1 MLRLTIAGCGRG
13 GQRTVTFFAASAAT
27 STPLSP
33 FALASVWPQTQTQPS
48 GAQTRPISTT
58 SKVSAVSIPCAPSL
72 GSPSRAQSPLRG
84 VLLSRL
90 RSGALGRQQQHVR
103 LLSDK
108 GSLSPPT
115 PASSSS
121 SSHTLPPT
129 TTTRHENIYTV
140 PNFLTVARLI
150 AAPFVGYLIVA
161 DQPGWALSLLAA
173 AAVTDIL
180 DGWIARRWNL
190 HTVVGSVI
198 DPMADKVL
206 MTVLA
211 VSLAAQGG
219 LPVWLAVLVLGRDAG
234 LGVAAIYYR
243 WVSLPPPKTFSR
255 YWDFSLPSA
264 EVRPTTISKY
274 NTFLQLALMGV
285 TTAAPVLAASTGTVA
300 AMLGGPYDLTAAL
313 TVMQYIVAV
322 TTVWSGASYV
332 YSKDAVKILT
342 QKTKSP

>member
-1 MLRLTIAGCGRG
+1 M
-13 GQRTVTFFAASAAT
+13 
-27 STPLSP
+27 SP
-33 FALASVWPQTQTQPS
+33 FTLASVWAQTQI
-48 GAQTRPISTT
+48 QT
-58 SKVSAVSIPCAPSL
+58 PSL
-72 GSPSRAQSPLRG
+72 RSRPMSSLPTVSPLRALSSAPG
-84 VLLSRL
+84 LLSRAP
-90 RSGALGRQQQHVR
+90 ALGRRSLLHGLLSGTLRRPQHMR

-108 GSLSPPT
+108 T
-115 PASSSS
+115 SSSS
-121 SSHTLPPT
+121 PPAAASPTLPPT

-150 AAPFVGYLIVA
+150 AAPFVGYLIVT
-161 DQPGWALSLLAA
+161 DQPGWALSLLTA
-173 AAVTDIL
+173 AAVTDLL

-190 HTVVGSVI
+190 HTVVGSVL

-219 LPVWLAVLVLGRDAG
+219 LPMWLAVLVLGRDVG
-234 LGVAAIYYR
+234 LGIAAIYYR
-243 WVSLPPPKTFSR
+243 WVSLPPPKTFTR

-285 TTAAPVLAASTGTVA
+285 TTAAPVLAMTDGWA
-300 AMLGGPYDLTAAL
+300 AAVLGGPYDLAPAL

-342 QKTKSP
+342 QKSKTP

>member
-1 MLRLTIAGCGRG
+1 MLRLTTTGCGRAG
-13 GQRTVTFFAASAAT
+13 RTTVSAFASP
-27 STPLSP
+27 SPSMLSSLVAP
-33 FALASVWPQTQTQPS
+33 ASVSTVSLFAPPSRWPQPATQQPVQPARS
-48 GAQTRPISTT
+48 LWTSSPAKPTTTT
-58 SKVSAVSIPCAPSL
+58 SLTPTPAVRPRILFP
-72 GSPSRAQSPLRG
+72 G
-84 VLLSRL
+84 LLSGL
-90 RSGALGRQQQHVR
+90 SGLSRRQKNAR
-103 LLSDK
+103 LLSNDN
-108 GSLSPPT
+108 SP
-115 PASSSS
+115 SSS
-121 SSHTLPPT
+121 TGPLPPT
-129 TTTRHENIYTV
+129 TITRHENIYTV

-173 AAVTDIL
+173 AAVTDLL

-198 DPMADKVL
+198 DPLADKVL

-219 LPVWLAVLVLGRDAG
+219 LPMWLAVLILGRDVG
-234 LGVAAIYYR
+234 LGIAAIYYR

-285 TTAAPVLAASTGTVA
+285 TTAAPVLAMSDGA
-300 AMLGGPYDLTAAL
+300 AATLLGGPYDLYPAL
-313 TVMQYIVAV
+313 TIMQYVVAL

-342 QKTKSP
+342 QKSKTP